1 MVPLSHPSIRDG
13 WFRETSSQ
21 WPGQA
26 MSLKVNRILHV
37 EKSAYQDILVFE
49 SATYGNVLVLDGVIQ
64 CTERDE
70 FSYQEMITHLPLA
83 SHPCPKKV
91 LVIGGGDGGVV
102 REVLKHDTVEQV
114 VLCEIDEAIIRV
126 SRKYLPHMSSLL
138 ASPKVTVH
146 IGDGFKFLAASRDTY
161 DVIITDSSDPVG
173 PAESLFQKPYFE
185 LLHAALAPGGIVASQ
200 SECLWLHLPLIK
212 DLVAMA
218 RTIFPVVEYAYTT
231 TPTYPSGQIG
241 FLVCSKDADRD
252 LRSPARAVPSTAYY
266 NADVHKA
273 AFVLPE
279 FARSVLD
286 GGPDVLP
293 KFGREAKA
301 ALVAGQPKRK
311 VLLLGSGF
319 VALPCAEYIT
329 RDPRNALTIACRTL
343 PKAQKLAAGLPAGST
358 TAIALDV
365 SDTTALESAIAAHDL
380 VISLIPY
387 TCHTAVI
394 RAATKSHTN
403 VLTTSFVSPAIRAL
417 EPEILASGITVM
429 NEIGVDPGVDHLY
442 AVKFI
447 NEAHAQ
453 GGKIREFY
461 SFCGGLPAPEAAN
474 NPLGFKFS
482 WSARGVLLALLN
494 SARYLEDRKLVEI
507 SGPDVVGSAR
517 PYFISPALACLAY
530 PNRDATQLQEAYGI
544 PEARTVKRGSLRFQG
559 FCELARSLMKIG
571 WLRTEKQDWLV
582 DGLTWAQV
590 TARSAGAKDT
600 SEASLVARIKEL
612 SAFTS
617 EAEAT
622 QVLSGMRWIGLFSDD
637 PAPVRSGNL
646 LDTLCARLEEIMA
659 FEPGE
664 RDLVLLQ
671 HKFVVEWPN
680 REEETF
686 TSTLEQYGSPIGHSA
701 MSFLV
706 GTPCGI
712 AAQLM
717 LDGIISK
724 PGILAPYTPDI
735 CDPIRALVEQEGIGM
750 VERKL

>member
-1 MVPLSHPSIRDG
+1 MVLLSPPSIRDG

-49 SATYGNVLVLDGVIQ
+49 SATYGTVLVLDGVIQ
-64 CTERDE
+64 CMERDE

-91 LVIGGGDGGVV
+91 LVVGGGDGGVV

-114 VLCEIDEAIIRV
+114 VLCDIDEAVIRV

-173 PAESLFQKPYFE
+173 PAELLFQKPYFE
-185 LLHAALAPGGIVASQ
+185 LLHAALAPGGIIASQ

-212 DLVAMA
+212 DLMSMA

-231 TPTYPSGQIG
+231 IPTYPSGQIG

-252 LRSPARAVPSTAYY
+252 LRSPLRAVPGAAYY
-266 NADVHKA
+266 NVDVHRA

-279 FARSVLD
+279 FARS
-286 GGPDVLP
+286 
-293 KFGREAKA
+293 A
-301 ALVAGQPKRK
+301 ALVADHPKRK
-311 VLLLGSGF
+311 VLLLGCGF

-343 PKAQKLAAGLPAGST
+343 AKAQKLAAGLPAGST
-358 TAIALDV
+358 TAIAFDV
-365 SDTTALESAIAAHDL
+365 ADTAALESAVAAHDL

-387 TCHTAVI
+387 TYHTAVI

-447 NEAHAQ
+447 NEAHAK

-461 SFCGGLPAPEAAN
+461 SFCGGLPAPEAAD

-494 SARYLEDRKLVEI
+494 SARFLEDGKLVEI

-517 PYFISPALACLAY
+517 PYFISPALACVAY

-559 FCELARSLMKIG
+559 FCELARSLMRIG
-571 WLRTEKQDWLV
+571 WLRTEEQEWLV
-582 DGLTWAQV
+582 DGMTWAQI
-590 TARSAGAKDT
+590 TARNAGAEDA
-600 SEASLVARIKEL
+600 SEATLVAKIKEL
-612 SAFTS
+612 SAFSS
-617 EAEAT
+617 ETEAT
-622 QVLSGMRWIGLFSDD
+622 QVLSGMRWIGLFSNE

-680 REEETF
+680 GEEETF

-706 GTPCGI
+706 GTPCGV

-717 LDGIISK
+717 LDGAISK
-724 PGILAPYTPDI
+724 PRILAPYTPDI